1 MLPAPLLAM
10 GAAAA
15 EPPRAAGL
23 VSSVLNDTLEFYRWT
38 WSIRGNATEHRA
50 AAARAS
56 PPSPRPAPPARGGS
70 GTALKMAPLPRRR
83 RQGGRAGEGAPLLAV
98 WGAPGGPPHRGC
110 RLSPLHSRVP
120 GASPGSPRSPQP
132 VGSRL
137 VAASRAPSPLAAAC
151 GKWWRPGEL
160 RGEVAA
166 GGGAGGAAL
175 NNAK

>member
-1 MLPAPLLAM
+1 M

-38 WSIRGNATEHRA
+38 WSIRGNAAGHRA
-50 AAARAS
+50 PAARAP
-56 PPSPRPAPPARGGS
+56 PPSPRPAAPARGGS
-70 GTALKMAPLPRRR
+70 GAALKMAPLPRRR
-83 RQGGRAGEGAPLLAV
+83 REGGRAGEGGALLAV
-98 WGAPGGPPHRGC
+98 WGAPGDPPHTQG
-110 RLSPLHSRVP
+110 VP
-120 GASPGSPRSPQP
+120 PFPASQPCPRSLPRLPSVATAGGQP
-132 VGSRL
+132 AGWGEP
-137 VAASRAPSPLAAAC
+137 AARAAAC

-160 RGEVAA
+160 RGEMAA

>member
-1 MLPAPLLAM
+1 M

-38 WSIRGNATEHRA
+38 WSIRGNAAGHRA
-50 AAARAS
+50 PAARAP

-70 GTALKMAPLPRRR
+70 GAALKMAPLPRRR
-83 RQGGRAGEGAPLLAV
+83 REGGRAGEGERSSLC
-98 WGAPGGPPHRGC
+98 GGHRGTPPTHRGC

-137 VAASRAPSPLAAAC
+137 VGASRLQ
-151 GKWWRPGEL
+151 GQR
-160 RGEVAA
+160 RVAN
-166 GGGAGGAAL
+166 GGGRASCAGRWLRAAVRVGRP
-175 NNAK
+175 